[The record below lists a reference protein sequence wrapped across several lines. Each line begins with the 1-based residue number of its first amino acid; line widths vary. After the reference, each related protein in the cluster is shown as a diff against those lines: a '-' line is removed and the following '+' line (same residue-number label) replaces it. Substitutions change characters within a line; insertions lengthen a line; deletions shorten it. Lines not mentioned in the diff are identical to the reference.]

1 MRYGSA
7 DVGDADDEAVNESGR
22 SGAQVEPAGEHRWPM
37 AAAVLATVALQVF
50 MPRRG
55 RVPIWWVFPLLE
67 LILLVVLIV
76 RDPGRIDRRSENLR
90 RATILLI
97 AVMTVG
103 NTLGAFD
110 LIYDILAGVRGAT
123 AGVLLGR
130 GASIWVTNVI
140 IFGLW
145 YWELDRGGPAE
156 RAARSR
162 VPRSFAFPED
172 AMPELVRDGWMP
184 SYPDYLYLSFT
195 AATAFSPTDTLPLRI
210 WAKMTMMVES
220 AVSLVVAILVIARA
234 INILPG

>member
-1 MRYGSA
+1 
-7 DVGDADDEAVNESGR
+7 
-22 SGAQVEPAGEHRWPM
+22 M
-37 AAAVLATVALQVF
+37 AAAVLATVVLQLIV
-50 MPRRG
+50 PRRG
-55 RVPIWWVFPLLE
+55 RVPIWWVFPVLE
-67 LILLVVLIV
+67 LVMLAVLII
-76 RDPGRIDRRSENLR
+76 RDPGRIDRPSENLR

-103 NTLGAFD
+103 NTFGAFK
-110 LIYDILAGVRGAT
+110 LIYDILAGVRGMTAT
-123 AGVLLGR
+123 VLLGR
-130 GASIWVTNVI
+130 GSAIWVANVI

-156 RAARSR
+156 RAARSSI
-162 VPRSFAFPED
+162 PRSFAFPED
-172 AMPELVRDGWMP
+172 AMPELVRVGWMP
-184 SYPDYLYLSFT
+184 TYPDYLYLSFT